1 MSARNLFNFCLFI
14 LHFAIPPPVSH
25 AFSLFIFLVPLLWD
39 LLLLVLVLLT
49 WLYLLILALP
59 LVIAE
64 SYHSSSPHFVM
75 FLLSVILF
83 DLCQRHS
90 KYQNILS
97 LWPRVFKMN
106 LKTNFS
112 LTLHCIFLF
121 KNTKVPL
128 VQGLIHSK

>member
-1 MSARNLFNFCLFI
+1 MSSRNLIFVCLFFI
-14 LHFAIPPPVSH
+14 LCSTPPPPVSH
-25 AFSLFIFLVPLLWD
+25 TFSLFIFLVTLLWG

-49 WLYLLILALP
+49 WLYLLILTLL

-64 SYHSSSPHFVM
+64 SYHSSSPHFAM
-75 FLLSVILF
+75 FLLSVILS
-83 DLCQRHS
+83 DLCQLHS
-90 KYQNILS
+90 KYQNSLS

-106 LKTNFS
+106 LKTDFS

-121 KNTKVPL
+121 NTKVPL